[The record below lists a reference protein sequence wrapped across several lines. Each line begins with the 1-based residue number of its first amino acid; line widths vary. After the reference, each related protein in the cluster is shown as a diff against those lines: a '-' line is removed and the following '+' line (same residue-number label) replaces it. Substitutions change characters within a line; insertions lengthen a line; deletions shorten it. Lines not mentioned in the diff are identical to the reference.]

1 MLAAAS
7 KFSAVKDMWKFIH
20 IRRDMYIRTDQERN
34 MKNTFMI
41 YVNSHRN
48 SYLILSKV
56 EMHELIFNLR
66 KKLNLF

>member
-1 MLAAAS
+1 
-7 KFSAVKDMWKFIH
+7 
-20 IRRDMYIRTDQERN
+20 MYIRTDQERN